1 MAFKNEYEESFA
13 YAASSCSNLVARY
26 LQKNNGMTANYNQRE
41 ARLELVSWSKE
52 LFSVEKDGRE
62 LVDPYTDFLFKHYD
76 EYIDDFED
84 RNVENYLNRY
94 LEEIRFKFS
103 NNEHVVCG

>member
-1 MAFKNEYEESFA
+1 MAFKNEYEESYA

-62 LVDPYTDFLFKHYD
+62 LVDPYTDFLFKKIYAVGHQ
-76 EYIDDFED
+76 
-84 RNVENYLNRY
+84 VL
-94 LEEIRFKFS
+94 S
-103 NNEHVVCG
+103 NFRMPPMVKILSLT

>member
-1 MAFKNEYEESFA
+1 MSLNSKYMAFKNEYDESYA

-26 LQKNNGMTANYNQRE
+26 LQRENGMVANFNQRE
-41 ARLELVSWSKE
+41 ARLELFSWSKD
-52 LFSVEKDGRE
+52 LYSIEKDGRE

-84 RNVENYLNRY
+84 RNVKNYLKLN
-94 LEEIRFKFS
+94 LEEDLDS
-103 NNEHVVCG
+103 